1 MKNFF
6 KSLASAGLAVLF
18 GVGAM
23 GSTAALAEMSEH
35 RGENVPEEVKTENV
49 ALGKEVT
56 FRSLMDMNETLTM
69 YSYFPNNGGIDGTGC
84 YDISAGGNVM
94 TDGVNS
100 EWGGYTVNSTWAGVR
115 GWAYL
120 DLGKSYD
127 ISAVKVHM
135 LAAWCFMDVVVQV
148 SDDALSAIHCL
159 RKGQRSM
166 TAEK

>member
-56 FRSLMDMNETLTM
+56 FRKLTDMNETLTM
-69 YSYFPNNGGIDGTGC
+69 
-84 YDISAGGNVM
+84 
-94 TDGVNS
+94 
-100 EWGGYTVNSTWAGVR
+100 
-115 GWAYL
+115 
-120 DLGKSYD
+120 
-127 ISAVKVHM
+127 
-135 LAAWCFMDVVVQV
+135 
-148 SDDALSAIHCL
+148 
-159 RKGQRSM
+159 
-166 TAEK
+166 